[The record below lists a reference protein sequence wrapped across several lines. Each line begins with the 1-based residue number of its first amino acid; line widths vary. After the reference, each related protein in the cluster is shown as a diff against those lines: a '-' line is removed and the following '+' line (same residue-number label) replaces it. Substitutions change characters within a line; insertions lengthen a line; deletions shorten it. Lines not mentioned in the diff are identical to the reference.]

1 MDSAERDLTKAPTP
15 PAERPPVEVPPLYDE
30 DPAPAELVEAAEE
43 GVEPENFATGAF
55 LKVLVIT
62 FVSLVVVLLVVGVWV
77 RVWFQDEAV
86 AQAASTQSPL
96 LQEAE
101 AEAARLLGGYG
112 IVDAENGIYRIPI
125 DRAMQLMVEEELVE
139 ETRTAPTGTE

>member
-1 MDSAERDLTKAPTP
+1 MDSTEQDLTKAPTP

-30 DPAPAELVEAAEE
+30 DPAPTEVVEAADE

-62 FVSLVVVLLVVGVWV
+62 IVSLVVVVLVMGVWV

-86 AQAASTQSPL
+86 AQAASARAPL

-101 AEAARLLGGYG
+101 TEAARLLGSYG
-112 IVDAENGIYRIPI
+112 IVDAENEIYRIPI
-125 DRAMQLMVEEELVE
+125 DRAMELMVEEEL
-139 ETRTAPTGTE
+139 TAPAGAE